1 MTDRA
6 FRPLRLSV
14 SVSVSDSRSHETL
27 RRTLCLGLCGATRS
41 LASHVSHMFCSQ
53 TSLLQTCLC
62 CLLLTVS
69 RIATPSVRG
78 SGART
83 DVPQRRACTLPL
95 RAAGGCSC

>member
-14 SVSVSDSRSHETL
+14 SVSILSDSRSLHETL

-41 LASHVSHMFCSQ
+41 LASHLSHRFFAR
-53 TSLLQTCLC
+53 
-62 CLLLTVS
+62 VS
-69 RIATPSVRG
+69 RIAIPPCAERRRRARASHGPDVR
-78 SGART
+78 
-83 DVPQRRACTLPL
+83 QRLHACTLPL